1 VGDIVVVG
9 DGVILDVSLIVG
21 VILADK
27 LWVGVTLELGELE
40 TEVVD
45 DGLGVAVALGEGFL
59 ITV

>member
-1 VGDIVVVG
+1 MGDIVVVG